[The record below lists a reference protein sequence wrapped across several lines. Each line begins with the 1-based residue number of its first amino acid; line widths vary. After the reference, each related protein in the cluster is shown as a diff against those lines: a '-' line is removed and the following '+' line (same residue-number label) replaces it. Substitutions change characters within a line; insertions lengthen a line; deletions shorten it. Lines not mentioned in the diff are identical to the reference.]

1 MAFSGERYLFLREE
15 RIFTGMTKDT
25 KGGRSKKKVTGA
37 KVTGAVVALTMCL
50 NSVPSTALAESESPR
65 GGGH

>member
-1 MAFSGERYLFLREE
+1 M
-15 RIFTGMTKDT
+15 
-25 KGGRSKKKVTGA
+25 KKVTGA